1 MFTFDF
7 DTYSDIHKSHYG
19 FRPRGEW
26 FDASPAEKQVMWDQL
41 MEANK
46 PLDLEH
52 AVAGMLELGA
62 GDRTQALRW
71 VEESYHSREEYM
83 EAFHLPG
90 W

>member
-1 MFTFDF
+1 
-7 DTYSDIHKSHYG
+7 
-19 FRPRGEW
+19 
-26 FDASPAEKQVMWDQL
+26 MWDQL